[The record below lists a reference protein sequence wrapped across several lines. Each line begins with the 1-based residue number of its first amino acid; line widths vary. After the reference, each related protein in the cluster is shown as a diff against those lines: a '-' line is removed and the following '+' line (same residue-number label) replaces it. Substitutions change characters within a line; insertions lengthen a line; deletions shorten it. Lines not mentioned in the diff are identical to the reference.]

1 MLRRPPGHVA
11 QQRKYLL
18 AFAAIL
24 LPWLHVAD
32 AQQQQSGQVEQQH
45 YQLGSQSL
53 ADDAVEGDL
62 LGPALTASE
71 VLEAPEIRRKNTVS
85 SREAASDDKRKPPHS
100 SYESYL
106 LPEDA
111 SAVDTFALDSSV
123 RAPSPPRYRASPA
136 TGAGL
141 SSPQTARNLRD
152 WEVEDFVLLA
162 TVDGNLHAVDRAT
175 GKQRWQLES
184 DQPMVQ
190 TTHYRANKSVVDED
204 YTVVDDFL
212 WVVEPNHDGALYLW
226 VPNRPGAGLVK
237 MGYTMKQMVEELSP
251 HNDKDQNIV
260 YTGDKKTTLVT
271 LDAATGRPIK
281 WFGSGGSLVN
291 ELESCLKPNTL
302 VDMDSEECSNRGTIT
317 LGRTEYTVGI
327 QRSDGQA
334 IATLKYFEW
343 GPNTF
348 DNDLLQQHQAAID
361 HRYIT
366 SQHDG
371 QVYFFD
377 QNKDQPVFAQK
388 FSSPVA
394 RVFEVARPWVGG
406 SAPDIDPELIVLP
419 QPPPPSQD
427 DQVDRMRSRSI
438 FINQT
443 ETGSWYAMSG
453 RLYPMI
459 LKAPA
464 AKANSLE
471 WWEGHQ
477 DREFLDATQL
487 SKALIGTH
495 VLEKHAA
502 SKQAPLLTI
511 DDGTQLADWDDG
523 DDNGS
528 LQLSTPI
535 RDHLQPSAIFNE
547 AKKLPEMAA
556 VKVVDLISNPVL
568 ILLFVFSLF
577 YYQQDLRRWYKGKR
591 GKSELLESPFDASSD
606 EATPE
611 PASSADSASAET
623 LAHKRTESS
632 PSGAV
637 DPGSVDKAD
646 IAVPKAPVTESSSS
660 VTFAEPLEVRERSE
674 SISGDLDDGLVN
686 GQAKKKKAHRGR
698 RGGTKHKKANKDKLD
713 TSQSLDDDA
722 VAASVDEVVK
732 KAKTL
737 GEEPKLEPDILTVTN
752 DVEEV
757 SGPILKMGSLEVNT
771 DQQLGTGSNGTV
783 VFAGKWDGRD
793 VAIKRMLIQ
802 FNEIASQETK
812 LLRESDDHPN
822 VIRYFAQQQRAAFL
836 YIALELCQ
844 ASLADVVQK
853 PHLYRELAQAGERD
867 MPGVL
872 YQVANGLSYLHSLR
886 IVHRDLK
893 PQNILVNMGKNGKP
907 RLLVSDFG
915 LCKKLEGGQSS
926 FGATTAHAAG
936 TSGWRAPELLLD
948 DDAPGTGYGSHSAMS
963 DQGSTLHSG
972 SHTSGLVGQELF
984 GPNSRRV
991 TRAIDIFSLGL
1002 VFFYVLTKGNHPYDC
1017 GDRYMREVNIRK
1029 GIFNLQPLD
1038 VLGDYAYEARDLIT
1052 SMLNSNPKAR
1062 PTAREVMAHPFFW
1075 SAKKRLAFLCD
1086 VSDHFEKEPRDPPSE
1101 ALTELEEWAPSTVK
1115 GDFLKH
1121 LPKEFVD
1128 SLGKQRKYTGSR
1140 MLDLLR
1146 ALRNK
1151 KNHYEDMPES
1161 LKKTIGPLP
1170 DGYLGFWTRRFPN
1183 LLITCWNVVYNVGWE
1198 NTDRFKEY
1206 YEPAGL

>member
-1 MLRRPPGHVA
+1 MLRRPSGHVA

-18 AFAAIL
+18 ALAAIL

-32 AQQQQSGQVEQQH
+32 AQQQQSEQAQQQH
-45 YQLGSQSL
+45 YQLGSQHL
-53 ADDAVEGDL
+53 ADDAAGGDL
-62 LGPALTASE
+62 LVPVLTPAE

-85 SREAASDDKRKPPHS
+85 SRDAAGDDKRHSNNNPHS

-111 SAVDTFALDSSV
+111 SAVDTYALDSSV
-123 RAPSPPRYRASPA
+123 GAPSPPRHRASLA

-141 SSPQTARNLRD
+141 SSPHIARSLRD
-152 WEVEDFVLLA
+152 WEVEDYVLLA
-162 TVDGNLHAVDRAT
+162 TVDGNLHATDRAT
-175 GKQRWQLES
+175 GRQRWELGVE
-184 DQPMVQ
+184 QPMVQ
-190 TTHYRANKSVVDED
+190 TTHYRSNKSVVDED
-204 YTVVDDFL
+204 YSVVDDYL
-212 WVVEPNHDGALYLW
+212 WVVEPNQDGALYLW
-226 VPNRPGAGLVK
+226 VPHRPGAGLVK

-251 HNDKDQNIV
+251 HSDKDQDIV

-271 LDAATGRPIK
+271 LDAATGRVLK
-281 WFGSGGSLVN
+281 WFGSGGTQVN
-291 ELESCLKPNTL
+291 EAESCLRPNAL
-302 VDMDSEECSNRGTIT
+302 ADMDSEECSNSGTIT

-327 QRSDGQA
+327 QRGDGQA
-334 IATLKYFEW
+334 IATLKYSEW

-348 DNDLLQQHQAAID
+348 DNDLLQQHQASVD

-377 QNKDQPVFAQK
+377 QTKDHPVFAQQ

-406 SAPDIDPELIVLP
+406 AATDINPELIVLP

-443 ETGSWYAMSG
+443 ESGSWYAMSG
-453 RLYPMI
+453 RSYPMI

-471 WWEGHQ
+471 WWEGQ
-477 DREFLDATQL
+477 QARDYLDASQL
-487 SKALIGTH
+487 SKALVGTH
-495 VLEKHAA
+495 VLEKHAGA
-502 SKQAPLLTI
+502 KPAPLLTI
-511 DDGTQLADWDDG
+511 DDGKDLVEWDDG

-591 GKSELLESPFDASSD
+591 GKTESIESPFEASPEQPTS
-606 EATPE
+606 E
-611 PASSADSASAET
+611 PASAPESAAAET

-632 PSGAV
+632 SSSARVAPE
-637 DPGSVDKAD
+637 SVVTAD
-646 IAVPKAPVTESSSS
+646 VATAKTSVPEGSSS
-660 VTFAEPLEVRERSE
+660 VTFAEPLEVRERSD
-674 SISGDLDDGLVN
+674 SISGDRDEGLAN

-698 RGGTKHKKANKDKLD
+698 RGGTKHKKANKDKPES
-713 TSQSLDDDA
+713 SQSLDDDA

-822 VIRYFAQQQRAAFL
+822 GRFYMSWSIRHVFANT
-836 YIALELCQ
+836 
-844 ASLADVVQK
+844 V
-853 PHLYRELAQAGERD
+853 
-867 MPGVL
+867 
-872 YQVANGLSYLHSLR
+872 
-886 IVHRDLK
+886 
-893 PQNILVNMGKNGKP
+893 
-907 RLLVSDFG
+907 
-915 LCKKLEGGQSS
+915 QSS
-926 FGATTAHAAG
+926 GILPSSNA
-936 TSGWRAPELLLD
+936 LL
-948 DDAPGTGYGSHSAMS
+948 S
-963 DQGSTLHSG
+963 STLRLS
-972 SHTSGLVGQELF
+972 S
-984 GPNSRRV
+984 
-991 TRAIDIFSLGL
+991 
-1002 VFFYVLTKGNHPYDC
+1002 
-1017 GDRYMREVNIRK
+1017 
-1029 GIFNLQPLD
+1029 
-1038 VLGDYAYEARDLIT
+1038 
-1052 SMLNSNPKAR
+1052 AR
-1062 PTAREVMAHPFFW
+1062 PRWQMSFRSLICTANWHM
-1075 SAKKRLAFLCD
+1075 LAS
-1086 VSDHFEKEPRDPPSE
+1086 V
-1101 ALTELEEWAPSTVK
+1101 
-1115 GDFLKH
+1115 
-1121 LPKEFVD
+1121 
-1128 SLGKQRKYTGSR
+1128 
-1140 MLDLLR
+1140 
-1146 ALRNK
+1146 
-1151 KNHYEDMPES
+1151 
-1161 LKKTIGPLP
+1161 
-1170 DGYLGFWTRRFPN
+1170 
-1183 LLITCWNVVYNVGWE
+1183 TCPVCCI
-1198 NTDRFKEY
+1198 R
-1206 YEPAGL
+1206 